1 MYWENKCF
9 FCLFWGTLTIIVGL
23 SIKPIYKDIKKTKNE
38 TNIINNANVN
48 GSIDSTLSS
57 NGGNPL

>member
-1 MYWENKCF
+1 MGYWDGKCF
-9 FCLFWGTLTIIVGL
+9 FCLFWGTLIVIVGL
-23 SIKPIYKDIKKTKNE
+23 SAKPIYKNVKKKNE
-38 TNIINNANVN
+38 KIIINSVDVN

>member
-23 SIKPIYKDIKKTKNE
+23 SAKPLFKDFKKKNE
-38 TNIINNANVN
+38 TVIINNANVG
-48 GSIDSTLSS
+48 GSTDST
-57 NGGNPL
+57 NKM

>member
-1 MYWENKCF
+1 MGYWDGKCF
-9 FCLFWGTLTIIVGL
+9 FCLFWGTLIVIVGL
-23 SIKPIYKDIKKTKNE
+23 SAKPIYKNIKKKNE
-38 TNIINNANVN
+38 KNITNSANVN